1 MAKPSGMLQAVCIF
15 AILLGVLG
23 VWIGLLGLVNVA
35 TGGRVQDAIA
45 SVGGAGMTPE
55 QAELQRQL
63 YRDMQDATA
72 SWNTV
77 NTPLFILELV
87 VSAGMIVGAVGT
99 LRGRARGQVLLRR
112 VLVCAIVLELVRFV
126 PGMAIQY
133 ETARIT
139 GDYLERSFGRVA
151 PAGSTSPPGNADGG
165 GNDRKARPW
174 FWALALVA
182 AMKLLEVGFYVF
194 GWNYLRRSA
203 VTPGPGPL
211 VAEVVES

>member
-23 VWIGLLGLVNVA
+23 VWIGLFGLVNVA
-35 TGGRVQDAIA
+35 AGGRVQDAIA
-45 SVGGAGMTPE
+45 SVNGAGMTPE
-55 QAELQRQL
+55 QVELQHQL

-77 NTPLFILELV
+77 NTPLFILEIV

-99 LRGRARGQVLLRR
+99 LRGRARGPVLLRR
-112 VLVCAIVLELVRFV
+112 VLVCAIVLALVRFV

-139 GDYLERSFGRVA
+139 GDYLERSFGA
-151 PAGSTSPPGNADGG
+151 ALPPGQQVPPEMQTVAATTGKLAVILG
-165 GNDRKARPW
+165 
-174 FWALALVA
+174 LALVA

-203 VTPGPGPL
+203 ITPGPGPL

>member
-1 MAKPSGMLQAVCIF
+1 MLQAVCIF

-23 VWIGLLGLVNVA
+23 VWIGLFGLVNVA

-45 SVGGAGMTPE
+45 SVGGAGMTHE
-55 QAELQRQL
+55 QAELQHQL

-72 SWNTV
+72 PWNTV

-112 VLVCAIVLELVRFV
+112 VLVCAIVLALVRFV

-139 GDYLERSFGRVA
+139 GDYLERSFGA
-151 PAGSTSPPGNADGG
+151 SLPPGQQVPPEMRTVAATAG
-165 GNDRKARPW
+165 KSAMVLS
-174 FWALALVA
+174 LALVA

-203 VTPGPGPL
+203 VTPGPGPI